1 MGDENEIKELKD
13 LVAQQARDTA
23 KLIAE
28 LARARGPGG
37 PADMVPNA
45 ADAAVRAIVIAR
57 ADKISKLGVS
67 WCHSEKVSK

>member
-37 PADMVPNA
+37 PADMLPDA
-45 ADAAVRAIVIAR
+45 ADTTARAIAIAR
-57 ADKISKLGVS
+57 VDKISKLGVS
-67 WCHSEKVSK
+67 LRKVSK